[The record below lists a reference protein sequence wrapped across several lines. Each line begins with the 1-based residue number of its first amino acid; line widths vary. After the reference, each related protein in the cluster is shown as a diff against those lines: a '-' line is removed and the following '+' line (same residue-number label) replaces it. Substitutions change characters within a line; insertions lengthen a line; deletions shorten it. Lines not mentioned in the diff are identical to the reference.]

1 MKKRAQRQAAA
12 ALVAAALLAP
22 SPEPT
27 LRGGTAR
34 QIRHAAKAGTSRRGR
49 PRKFGRPSRAVTLT
63 LPTDVIAAL
72 TSVDADLSR
81 AIVRVTEALPGEP
94 KHGPAELTPYGNRA
108 VITVP
113 NSRSLRERMGIEL
126 VPMSNGRALISFDE
140 QLTVAQ
146 LELRLLDALADATL
160 DRSERD
166 MFETLAHIL
175 RDARQAPDVE
185 LRERQ
190 IVVLHKTTATRA

>member
-22 SPEPT
+22 TAEPT
-27 LRGGTAR
+27 LRSAAAR
-34 QIRHAAKAGTSRRGR
+34 QTRQAAKAGSSRRGR
-49 PRKFGRPSRAVTLT
+49 PTKFGRPSRAVTLT

-81 AIVRVTEALPGEP
+81 AIVRVAETLPPEP
-94 KHGPAELTPYGNRA
+94 AHGPAELAPYGNRA

-113 NSRSLRERMGIEL
+113 NVRSLRDRIGIEL
-126 VPMSNGRALISFDE
+126 VPLSNGRALISFDE
-140 QLTVAQ
+140 RLTVPQ
-146 LELRLLDALADATL
+146 LELRLLDALADPAL
-160 DRSERD
+160 DRAERD
-166 MFETLAHIL
+166 LFEALAHIL

-185 LRERQ
+185 LHERQ
-190 IVVLHKTTATRA
+190 IVVLHRTAATRA